1 MNNISISLYII
12 TFYKSSIT
20 LLQYYLFTFGKLLP
34 KPQGNLGPH
43 WAISTGKPHVSNV
56 HFLTFQ
62 LSILSFLFFFGVEQK
77 VLLPSTSVT
86 VRLALF
92 GYIVL
97 CLPRLLISRHLWNP
111 LINSLQF
118 CAFFIFPSGLCQGLC
133 ILESF
138 LCSLSYILWW
148 FSR

>member
-20 LLQYYLFTFGKLLP
+20 LLQYYQLTFGKLLP
-34 KPQGNLGPH
+34 KPPGYLGLH
-43 WAISTGKPHVSNV
+43 WTISTGKPHVSNV
-56 HFLTFQ
+56 DFLTFQ

-77 VLLPSTSVT
+77 VLLQSTSVT

-92 GYIVL
+92 GYLVL
-97 CLPRLLISRHLWNP
+97 RLPPRLLMSRHLWNP

-118 CAFFIFPSGLCQGLC
+118 CAFFIFPSGLCQGLR

-138 LCSLSYILWW
+138 LCSLSYIVMV
-148 FSR
+148 